1 MTRYSQKPQDISQV
15 LHHSPLAKQQQQ
27 VHLAQKLNV
36 ALAEFL
42 QLEQLSFC
50 QVATIKSGRA
60 VILCQ
65 SAAWATRLKMQ
76 RAAILDNFRQKI
88 LPDLAGIDI
97 DVSPNVQLTPLPGL
111 MLKKNSH
118 HLSAQAAAALRQA
131 AAGSN
136 GPLQQ
141 ALLKLAENASS
152 DAGIVKPVDLTDNN
166 KK

>member
-27 VHLAQKLNV
+27 VYLAQKLNA

-42 QLEQLSFC
+42 QLEQPSFC
-50 QVATIKSGRA
+50 QVATIKAGRA

-97 DVSPNVQLTPLPGL
+97 DVSPHVQQSRLPGL
-111 MLKKNSH
+111 APKKNAH
-118 HLSAQAAAALRQA
+118 VLSAQAAATLRQLA
-131 AAGSN
+131 TGSH
-136 GPLQQ
+136 GALQQ
-141 ALLKLAENASS
+141 ALLKLADNAPAETVNS
-152 DAGIVKPVDLTDNN
+152 INTTPPNTEK
-166 KK
+166 